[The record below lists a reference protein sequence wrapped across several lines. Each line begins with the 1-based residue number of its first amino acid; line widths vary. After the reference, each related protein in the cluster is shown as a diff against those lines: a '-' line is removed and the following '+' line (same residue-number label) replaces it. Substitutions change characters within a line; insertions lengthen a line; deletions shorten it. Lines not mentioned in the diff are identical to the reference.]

1 MSIPVFA
8 YHQPESFDE
17 LFGLWPKYGEDARY
31 LSGGTALM
39 LLMRSQLLHPP
50 ALFSLAKLPGMHGI
64 AAQDG
69 VIRIGA
75 LTTHNEVHKSA
86 LVRRELPMLAE
97 TFGHIATPR
106 VRNMA
111 TIGGNLSHANPHQDP
126 PVSLTAL
133 GASVLVRGPQAERR
147 VALDEL
153 FIDYLQTS
161 LEAQELLVAVE
172 IPVPSP
178 DAKAAFVKFLPRSA
192 DDYATVN
199 VAVTL
204 RRSVER
210 IESARV
216 VIGSMGPTPI
226 RAIEV
231 ERALEGGV
239 FSDALVEEAAAL
251 ATTRVDPEADFR
263 GSPAYK
269 KRITP
274 AIVRRAIHQAWR
286 SRPDRPS
293 DR

>member
-8 YHQPESFDE
+8 YHQPESFEE
-17 LFGLWPKYGEDARY
+17 LFSLWLKYGEDARY

-39 LLMRSQLLHPP
+39 LLMRSQLLQPP
-50 ALFSLAKLPGMHGI
+50 ALLSLAKLPGLHGI
-64 AAQDG
+64 TAENG

-75 LTTHNEVHKSA
+75 LTTHSEIHKSA

-106 VRNMA
+106 VRNIA

-126 PVSLTAL
+126 PVSLMAL
-133 GASVLVRGPQAERR
+133 EAFALVRGPQGDRR
-147 VALDEL
+147 IALDDL
-153 FIDYLQTS
+153 FVDFLQTS
-161 LEAQELLVAVE
+161 LAAQELLIAVE
-172 IPVPSP
+172 VPVPSSGT
-178 DAKAAFVKFLPRSA
+178 KGAFIKFLPRSA

-204 RRSVER
+204 RQSAGRV
-210 IESARV
+210 ESARV

-231 ERALEGGV
+231 EKALSGAA
-239 FSDALVEEAAAL
+239 FSAALVEDAAAL
-251 ATTRVDPEADFR
+251 STARVDPEADFR

-274 AIVRRAIHQAWR
+274 AIVRRAIRQAWHPPPDHP
-286 SRPDRPS
+286 PDR
-293 DR
+293 